1 MISHMEKIMPS
12 FEYEPLVLSLEL
24 NTLNE
29 EEDKRDIDGAWP
41 LGTRIIEEPRNLRG
55 GKKSHEKEASE

>member
-1 MISHMEKIMPS
+1 MPS

-29 EEDKRDIDGAWP
+29 EEDKRDIDGA
-41 LGTRIIEEPRNLRG
+41 
-55 GKKSHEKEASE
+55 